1 MWTQTASM
9 SVCVSVYVRA
19 HPLYIQ
25 YVLYHICGELLSNVY
40 DGNTRSKS
48 FVAGHECIRLNRTGL
63 NTGSGFF
70 FLLCSGRQWHTIA
83 MSNHPYHS
91 PSTHKQ
97 DLLSG
102 TGDQCFKSASSICH
116 FPWDTSFY
124 HTYLMPGGNQNWF
137 SVKIRNI
144 WLNSRSDL
152 SLRVNPTRPQPGKRW
167 DTDCDHVEQ
176 IVLNSWKSHIHPFF
190 HPKPLHGGIF

>member
-1 MWTQTASM
+1 MMWTQTASM

-70 FLLCSGRQWHTIA
+70 FFCYAVAG
-83 MSNHPYHS
+83 
-91 PSTHKQ
+91 
-97 DLLSG
+97 SG
-102 TGDQCFKSASSICH
+102 TLLQCQITPTTPPLLTNRICSQARETSALNLLAPFVIFHEIRH
-116 FPWDTSFY
+116 F
-124 HTYLMPGGNQNWF
+124 
-137 SVKIRNI
+137 I
-144 WLNSRSDL
+144 
-152 SLRVNPTRPQPGKRW
+152 TR
-167 DTDCDHVEQ
+167 
-176 IVLNSWKSHIHPFF
+176 I
-190 HPKPLHGGIF
+190 